1 MNPVYLATARLM
13 TRVAPWLFTDGVF
26 ALKGGTAINLF
37 VRDLPRLSVDLDLV
51 LVDHHLERAG
61 AMALIDRSLRGAAR
75 TLGQRGFDI
84 HIATSGTAGSTKLLV
99 RRGPLQVKVEANT
112 VLRGVVHPVRAMAL
126 TPRAREILAA
136 DIELPVVSLA
146 DLYGGKIIAALDRQ
160 HPRDLFDVM
169 ELRLHEGITPAIRR
183 SAVVYLASHNRP
195 MHEVL
200 APTLRDI
207 SYEFRSS
214 FDGMTAAPVALTAL
228 LATRDSLAADF
239 HAGLD
244 VDERAFLSSLARNA
258 PEWQRLGIDHLHR
271 LPAIRWKLANLER
284 LATSDPQKYRQQVDR
299 LEGLF
304 TVRRGNDGIS
314 P

>member
-1 MNPVYLATARLM
+1 
-13 TRVAPWLFTDGVF
+13 
-26 ALKGGTAINLF
+26 
-37 VRDLPRLSVDLDLV
+37 
-51 LVDHHLERAG
+51 
-61 AMALIDRSLRGAAR
+61 
-75 TLGQRGFDI
+75 
-84 HIATSGTAGSTKLLV
+84 
-99 RRGPLQVKVEANT
+99 
-112 VLRGVVHPVRAMAL
+112 MAL

-284 LATSDPQKYRQQVDR
+284 LATTDPQKYRQQADR
-299 LEGLF
+299 LERLL